1 MSAET
6 EVREVSTRFYDALS
20 RMANGERGT
29 MTAFWTHGPSGTTM
43 HPIGGRQEGWDD
55 ISASFDGVASA
66 AEGGHVRL
74 DEQLVIVA
82 GDVAWEVGV
91 ERGHITMGGERVDI
105 DGRVTNVYRRDGD
118 GWKLAHH
125 HADTSPA
132 MMEVVRKLQ
141 AGG

>member
-6 EVREVSTRFYDALS
+6 EVREASAKFYDALS
-20 RMANGERGT
+20 RMANGETGT
-29 MTAFWTHGPSGTTM
+29 MADVWMHGQNVTTM
-43 HPIGGRQEGWDD
+43 HPIGGRQENWGDV
-55 ISASFDGVASA
+55 SASFDGVASA
-66 AEGGHVRL
+66 AEGGQVRL
-74 DEQLVIVA
+74 DERLVVVA
-82 GDVAWEVGV
+82 GDVAWEAGV

-118 GWKLAHH
+118 GWKLVHH